1 MKTIYKK
8 LLFLLLMLPF
18 SVLAQNTVDGVV
30 VDSKTKQPLPG
41 VNVVIQGTQAG
52 ASTDLDGK
60 FKLPKIKNGDKLVFS
75 FIGYRN
81 ETVTYNGQKSLSVSL
96 SEEANTL
103 QEVVVQVG
111 YGNVKKKDATGSV
124 TTLATKDFNKGTNAT
139 AENLLSGRVAGVTV
153 NTSGA
158 PGSGS
163 EIRIRGGSSLNAQND
178 PLIVIDGL
186 PITNSS
192 SAGSTSVLAALNPN
206 DIESFSVLKD
216 ASATAI
222 YGSRASNGV
231 IIITTKKGGKNL
243 SVDYNFQYGSGKNVN
258 EVKVYDADQFRQVA
272 QQHWPSTSTTPVFGN
287 SNTDW
292 QKEIYRR
299 TDYVDNNLSVKG
311 NLFGVI
317 PSRISIGNTYQEGLR
332 LTNSFDRN
340 TISTTL
346 NPSFFKDHLK
356 FRLNASFANEN
367 NRFTDGVEGSAIRFD
382 PTQPVYQAGS
392 PFGGFFEYYGSNGNI
407 TSQTPLN
414 PVAQLLQTYD
424 KGKSNRFYGN
434 FETDY
439 KLHFFPDLRA
449 VVNVGF
455 DESDGTRTRL
465 IDAGVATGNQYTTG
479 GIINY
484 IGSDYTQTSLLRN
497 KLMDTY
503 LAYNKK
509 FGKLNVDATLGRS
522 YQIFNQEN
530 TYYGDTRRNPSSPVN
545 PTYWRPQPDNVLIG
559 YFART
564 NLTYN
569 DKYLFTASFRRD
581 GSSRLAPQNRWANYP
596 ALAFAWKL
604 KNDFFKDSKTLS
616 DLKLRVGYGITGNQ
630 GLDVMYNNI
639 YIQQYATGNANS
651 QYTFGSSPIAVAQTG
666 AYNDNLKWEKQTTYN
681 LGFDY
686 GIFNNRIT
694 GALDVYY
701 KKTTDLFNVAPVPDG
716 GNFSNYLL
724 QNVGSFSNKGIEF
737 SVNAEVVKSKD
748 FNWNVN
754 FNATKF
760 ERRIESLANNADVY
774 LGAAPGTGATSQIY
788 SVGYTPLSFYVYK
801 QLYDVAGKPIEGAF
815 ADLNGDGVINDKDR
829 YIYKNPDPDV
839 VFGFASTMNYR
850 NIDFSFNL
858 RASIGNRV
866 YNMVNAS
873 NAQYSY
879 LNSGSV
885 AQNIPTAVENTGFVN
900 TSGTITLSDLYIENA
915 SYLRMDNITMGYT
928 FPKWLEGKA
937 SLRLHAG
944 VQNVFVLTKYSGLDP
959 EVTVGV
965 DNTIYPRQR
974 QFLVGANVKF

>member
-8 LLFLLLMLPF
+8 LLFLLLALPF
-18 SVLAQNTVDGVV
+18 SVLAQNTLDGVV
-30 VDSKTKQPLPG
+30 VDSKSKQPLPG
-41 VNVVIQGTQAG
+41 VNVIVQGAQSG

-60 FKLPKIKNGDKLVFS
+60 FKLPKVKNGDKVVFS
-75 FIGYRN
+75 FIGYKS

-96 SEEANTL
+96 SEEISTL

-124 TTLATKDFNKGTNAT
+124 TTLGTKEFNQGSNVT

-163 EIRIRGGSSLNAQND
+163 EIRIRGGSSLTAGND

-186 PITNSS
+186 PIINIGAT
-192 SAGSTSVLAALNPN
+192 GSTSVLAALNPN
-206 DIESFSVLKD
+206 DIESFSILKD

-231 IIITTKKGGKNL
+231 IMITTKKGGKKL

-258 EVKVYDADQFRQVA
+258 QVKVFDANEFRSII
-272 QQHWPSTSTTPVFGN
+272 QQNRSEVLSSLGN

-299 TDYVDNNLSVKG
+299 TDYVDNNLSLKG
-311 NLFGVI
+311 NLFGFI
-317 PSRISIGNTYQEGLR
+317 PSRLSIGNTYQEGLR

-346 NPSFFKDHLK
+346 NPSFLKDHLK
-356 FRLNASFANEN
+356 FRLNATFANEN
-367 NRFTDGVEGSAIRFD
+367 NRFADGVEGSAIRFD

-392 PFGGFFEYYGSNGNI
+392 PFAGFFQYYGSNGNI
-407 TSQTPLN
+407 TPLAPTN

-424 KGKSNRFYGN
+424 TGRSNRVFGN
-434 FETDY
+434 LETDY
-439 KLHFFPDLRA
+439 KLHFFPALRA
-449 VVNVGF
+449 VVNVAF
-455 DESDGTRTRL
+455 DQSNGTRTRL
-465 IDAGVATGNQYTTG
+465 VDAGAPTGNQYSTAGVITYVG
-479 GIINY
+479 TDNT
-484 IGSDYTQTSLLRN
+484 STSLLRN
-497 KLMDTY
+497 KLIDSY

-522 YQIFNQEN
+522 YQIFNEEN
-530 TYYGDTRRNPSSPVN
+530 TYYGDLRHDPAVATNPAQ
-545 PTYWRPQPDNVLIG
+545 WKPQIDNVLIG

-569 DKYLFTASFRRD
+569 DKYLFTASIRRD

-604 KNDFFKDSKTLS
+604 KDDFFKDSKTLS
-616 DLKLRVGYGITGNQ
+616 DLKLRLGYGITGSQSLSSNF
-630 GLDVMYNNI
+630 NNI
-639 YIQQYATGNANS
+639 FIQQYSTGIVQS
-651 QYTFGSSPIAVAQTG
+651 QYGFGSSFTPISLSG

-681 LGFDY
+681 VGFDY

-701 KKTTDLFNVAPVPDG
+701 KKTTDLFNFAPVPDG
-716 GNFSNYLL
+716 GNFSNFLL
-724 QNVGSFSNKGIEF
+724 QNVGSFTNKGVEF
-737 SVNAEVVKSKD
+737 SINAQVIKSKD
-748 FNWNVN
+748 FSWNVN

-760 ERRIESLANNADVY
+760 ERRVEYLANHADIPA
-774 LGAAPGTGATSQIY
+774 GSAPGTGGFSQVI
-788 SVGYTPLSFYVYK
+788 SEGYTPFSFYVYK
-801 QLYDVAGKPIEGAF
+801 QLYDTAGRPIEGAF
-815 ADLNGDGVINDKDR
+815 ADLNGDGVINEKDKYR
-829 YIYKNPDPDV
+829 YKNPDPDV
-839 VFGFASTMNYR
+839 VLGFASNMNYK
-850 NIDFSFNL
+850 NLDLSFNL

-866 YNMVNAS
+866 YNQVNAG
-873 NAQYSY
+873 NAQYSN
-879 LNSGSV
+879 LKTGSV
-885 AQNIPTAVENTGFVN
+885 AVNIPTSVLSTGF
-900 TSGTITLSDLYIENA
+900 TSLSDQIAVSDLYIENA
-915 SYLRMDNITMGYT
+915 SFLRMDNITLGYS

-959 EVTVGV
+959 EVTNGI

>member
-1 MKTIYKK
+1 
-8 LLFLLLMLPF
+8 MLPF

-41 VNVVIQGTQAG
+41 VNVVVQGTQTG

-60 FKLPKIKNGDKLVFS
+60 FKLPKVKNGDKLVFS
-75 FIGYRN
+75 FIGYKN

-192 SAGSTSVLAALNPN
+192 SIGSTSVLAALNPN
-206 DIESFSVLKD
+206 DIESFSILKD

-243 SVDYNFQYGSGKNVN
+243 SIDYNFQYGSGKNVN
-258 EVKVYDADQFRQVA
+258 EIKVYDANGFKTLV
-272 QQHWPSTSTTPVFGN
+272 QQYYPGYVSSLGN

-299 TDYVDNNLSVKG
+299 TDYVDNNLSIKG

-332 LTNSFDRN
+332 LTNAFDRN
-340 TISTTL
+340 TVSATL
-346 NPSFFKDHLK
+346 NPSFLKDHLK

-367 NRFTDGVEGSAIRFD
+367 NRFADGVEGSAIRFD
-382 PTQPVYQAGS
+382 PTQPVYQTGS
-392 PFGGFFEYYGSNGNI
+392 PYGGFFEYYGANGNI
-407 TSQTPLN
+407 TSLAPTN

-424 KGKSNRFYGN
+424 TGKSNRVYGN
-434 FETDY
+434 LETDY
-439 KLHFFPDLRA
+439 KLHFFPDIRA

-465 IDAGVATGNQYTTG
+465 IAPGVATGNQYTSG

-484 IGSDYTQTSLLRN
+484 VGSDYTQTSLLRN
-497 KLMDTY
+497 KLIDSY
-503 LAYNKK
+503 FAYNKK

-530 TYYGDTRRNPSSPVN
+530 TYYGDTRRNPAAPIN

-564 NLTYN
+564 NLTYD

-616 DLKLRVGYGITGNQ
+616 DLKLRIGYGITGNQ
-630 GLDVMYNNI
+630 GLDVIYNNI

-651 QYTFGSSPIAVAQTG
+651 QYTFGSTPTPIAQTG

-686 GIFNNRIT
+686 GVLNNRIT

-724 QNVGSFSNKGIEF
+724 QNVGSFSNKGVEF

-774 LGAAPGTGATSQIY
+774 LGAAPGTGNTSQIY

-801 QLYDVAGKPIEGAF
+801 QLYDAAGKPIEGAF

-866 YNMVNAS
+866 YNMVNAG
-873 NAQYSY
+873 NAQYTY
-879 LNSGSV
+879 LNSGTV
-885 AQNIPTAVENTGFVN
+885 AQNIPTAVENSGFVN
-900 TSGTITLSDLYIENA
+900 TSGPITLSDMYIENA
-915 SYLRMDNITMGYT
+915 SFLRMDNITMGYT

-959 EVTVGV
+959 EITGGV

>member
-41 VNVVIQGTQAG
+41 VNVVVQGTQAG

-60 FKLPKIKNGDKLVFS
+60 FKLPKVKNGDKLVFS

-111 YGNVKKKDATGSV
+111 YGTVKKKDATGSV
-124 TTLATKDFNKGTNAT
+124 AVLGTKDFNKGANVT
-139 AENLLSGRVAGVTV
+139 AENLLSGRIAGVTV

-163 EIRIRGGSSLNAQND
+163 EIRIRGGSSLNAGND

-186 PITNSS
+186 PVTNTG
-192 SAGSTSVLAALNPN
+192 ATGSTSILAALNPN
-206 DIESFSVLKD
+206 DIESFTVLKD
-216 ASATAI
+216 PSSLAI
-222 YGSRASNGV
+222 FGSRGANGV
-231 IIITTKKGGKNL
+231 IMITTKKGGKNL
-243 SVDYNFQYGSGKNVN
+243 SIDYNFQYGSGKNVN
-258 EVKVYDADQFRQVA
+258 EVKVFDANEFRSVI
-272 QQHWPSTSTTPVFGN
+272 QQNKPGLLSSLGN

-299 TDYVDNNLSVKG
+299 TDYVDNNISLKG
-311 NLFGVI
+311 NLFGII
-317 PSRISIGNTYQEGLR
+317 PSRLSIGNTYQEGLR

-346 NPSFFKDHLK
+346 NPSFLNDHLK

-367 NRFTDGVEGSAIRFD
+367 NRFADGVEGSAIRFD

-392 PFGGFFEYYGSNGNI
+392 PFGGFFQYYGANGNI
-407 TSQTPLN
+407 TALAPTN

-424 KGKSNRFYGN
+424 TGRSNRIYGN
-434 FETDY
+434 LETDY
-439 KLHFFPDLRA
+439 KLHFFPALRA

-455 DESDGTRTRL
+455 DQSNGTRTRL
-465 IDAGVATGNQYTTG
+465 VDQGVPTGNQYTTSD
-479 GIINY
+479 GIIHY

-497 KLMDTY
+497 KLIDSY

-509 FGKLNVDATLGRS
+509 FGKLNLDATLGRS
-522 YQIFNQEN
+522 YQVFNEEN
-530 TYYGDTRRNPSSPVN
+530 TYYGDLRRNPAAPVN
-545 PTYWRPQPDNVLIG
+545 PSYWRPQADNVLIG

-564 NLTYN
+564 NLSYN
-569 DKYLFTASFRRD
+569 DKYLFTASVRRD
-581 GSSRLAPQNRWANYP
+581 ASSRLNSDNRSKNYP

-604 KNDFFKDSKTLS
+604 KEDFFKDSKTIS
-616 DLKLRVGYGITGNQ
+616 DLKLRLGYGISGNQ
-630 GLDVMYNNI
+630 QLPSYLNNK
-639 YIQQYATGNANS
+639 YIQQYSVGDSHS
-651 QYTFGSSPIAVAQTG
+651 QYTFGSNPIAIAQSSY
-666 AYNDNLKWEKQTTYN
+666 YNDNIKWEQQTSYN
-681 LGFDY
+681 VALDY
-686 GIFNNRIT
+686 GLFHNRIS
-694 GALDVYY
+694 GSLDVYY
-701 KKTTDLFNVAPVPDG
+701 KRTTDLFNLSAPVADG
-716 GNFSNYLL
+716 GNFSNALF
-724 QNVGSFSNKGIEF
+724 QNVGSFTNKGVEF
-737 SVNAEVVKSKD
+737 SINAEVVKSKD

-760 ERRIESLANNADVY
+760 ERRIESLASGGDEY
-774 LGAAPGTGATSQIY
+774 LGSAPGTGGTSQIF
-788 SVGYTPLSFYVYK
+788 SVGYTPYAFYVYK
-801 QLYDVAGKPIEGAF
+801 QLYDTAGRPIEGAF

-839 VFGFASTMNYR
+839 VFGFASSMNYR

-866 YNMVNAS
+866 YNLVNAG
-873 NAQYSY
+873 NAQYNN
-879 LNSGSV
+879 LQSGSV
-885 AQNIPTAVENTGFVN
+885 AENIPTAVQNTGFSN
-900 TSGTITLSDLYIENA
+900 LSNQIGLSDLYIENA
-915 SYLRMDNITMGYT
+915 SFLRMDNITMGYT

-959 EVTVGV
+959 EVTGGI